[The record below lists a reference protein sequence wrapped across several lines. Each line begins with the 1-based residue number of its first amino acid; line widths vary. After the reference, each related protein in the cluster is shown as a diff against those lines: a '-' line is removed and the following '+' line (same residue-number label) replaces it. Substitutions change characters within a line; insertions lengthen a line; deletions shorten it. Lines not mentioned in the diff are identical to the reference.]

1 MPKGGLG
8 ETLQVYVASEIL
20 SQFRTLQKDFI
31 LILVNS
37 KVADFNKLAYNTH
50 SHQLWSFFHKLFW
63 NFSCT
68 IYYILVYTYQCS

>member
-31 LILVNS
+31 LIYL
-37 KVADFNKLAYNTH
+37 DFG
-50 SHQLWSFFHKLFW
+50 QLQSSRF
-63 NFSCT
+63 
-68 IYYILVYTYQCS
+68 

>member
-31 LILVNS
+31 LTYL
-37 KVADFNKLAYNTH
+37 DFG
-50 SHQLWSFFHKLFW
+50 QLQSSRF
-63 NFSCT
+63 
-68 IYYILVYTYQCS
+68 